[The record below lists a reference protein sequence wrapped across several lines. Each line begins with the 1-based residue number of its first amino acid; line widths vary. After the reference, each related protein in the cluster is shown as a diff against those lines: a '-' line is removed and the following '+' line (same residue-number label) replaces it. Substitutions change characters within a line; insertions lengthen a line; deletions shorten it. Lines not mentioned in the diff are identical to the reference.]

1 MKRFLAWLLALL
13 FTVSALAACSKGAEE
28 NTDGG
33 ATGGTSEEGS
43 AGGGVTND
51 GADTE
56 HKGPEPPKEAEL
68 FYELNDDG
76 TGYIVVHNATPDA
89 IVASIPATYKGK
101 PVVAIGDSAF
111 RDSATLQT
119 VTLPDSITEF
129 GACAFFGCQSLLSFS
144 LPASLTVI
152 GDFAFYDCYNL
163 ASFTASDTLVSI
175 GTQAF
180 YGTAYYNNAANW
192 ENDVLY
198 FGSYLLCARPY
209 FSGMCTVREGT
220 AFIANAAFSGCE
232 GLASVAIPKSVTRI
246 GMGAFF
252 GCGALTAIRY
262 AGTASAWETVE
273 KGMYF
278 DMDAGDYTV
287 ICSDGE
293 LSKE

>member
-1 MKRFLAWLLALL
+1 
-13 FTVSALAACSKGAEE
+13 
-28 NTDGG
+28 
-33 ATGGTSEEGS
+33 
-43 AGGGVTND
+43 
-51 GADTE
+51 
-56 HKGPEPPKEAEL
+56 
-68 FYELNDDG
+68 
-76 TGYIVVHNATPDA
+76 
-89 IVASIPATYKGK
+89 
-101 PVVAIGDSAF
+101 VVAIGDSAF
-111 RDSATLQT
+111 RDSARLQT

-163 ASFTASDTLVSI
+163 ASFTATDTLVSI